1 MKGKTLSR
9 DVTEI
14 REQAPSAGEKKVML
28 HFITFY
34 GCSRFLF
41 LMSSLLFP
49 FHLFFEWSFLIT
61 FFSYFFIFTVFSLF
75 SKTFFLVW
83 FTVLFLFIVSFFRK
97 SFIFHIDQCTSHVR
111 LLRNTEFYFGE
122 KQNERENYSSRERN
136 WKLEEK
142 FIKIFDSY
150 HLESSHIREMP

>member
-1 MKGKTLSR
+1 MRELTRCSWNETETFASEGKKDERKDAFTWR
-9 DVTEI
+9 HWNTC
-14 REQAPSAGEKKVML
+14 ASAICWWKKVML

-61 FFSYFFIFTVFSLF
+61 FFSYFSIFTVFSLF

-83 FTVLFLFIVSFFRK
+83 FTVLFLFIVFFSVNLSSFTL
-97 SFIFHIDQCTSHVR
+97 TSVPVMFCCCATDTQNSI
-111 LLRNTEFYFGE
+111 LEKNKMKEKNTVVE
-122 KQNERENYSSRERN
+122 KEIGN
-136 WKLEEK
+136 
-142 FIKIFDSY
+142 
-150 HLESSHIREMP
+150 